1 MVLLQAHLK
10 GNKKNVLFSKVMIF
24 AGLIVFSLVNLRMS
38 AQDIDYGFETT
49 TEAMRGA
56 CDEKILDSLDER
68 FDQKRLE
75 RQNAMNTATG
85 DVLSFDIYEPE
96 ATCFSEERFGTDVR
110 YHAFGDGPKFIC
122 GVDSIAHQ
130 TALQGKKCLVY
141 SVGSDNV
148 FHFEIAVNSFMHAS
162 CEVHTFDPT
171 LEKPFEGGDYA
182 TFHPWG
188 LGEDGVEAKFR
199 GKKWSGKSFET
210 IIKEL
215 GHQDRTIDVIK
226 IDCEGCEWKT
236 MPPLFELISSGK
248 VKVNQVLIELHF
260 DQASPEQMKDFF
272 RAADKAQMRI
282 FHKERNG
289 WGCEGKRCVE
299 YSFASETFLREANR
313 DIICPFHS

>member
-1 MVLLQAHLK
+1 M
-10 GNKKNVLFSKVMIF
+10 KNVPFSKVMIF

-38 AQDIDYGFETT
+38 AQDIEYGFETT

-68 FDQKRLE
+68 FDQKRSE
-75 RQNAMNTATG
+75 RQNAMNTAEG
-85 DVLSFDIYEPE
+85 DVHSFDIYEPE
-96 ATCFSEERFGTDVR
+96 ATCFSEERFGKDVR
-110 YHAFGDGPKFIC
+110 FHAFHDGPKFIC
-122 GVDSIAHQ
+122 GVDYIAHQ
-130 TALQGKKCLVY
+130 AALQGSKKCLVY
-141 SVGSDNV
+141 SVGSNNEIS
-148 FHFEIAVNSFMHAS
+148 FERAVKTIMHAG

-171 LEKPFEGGDYA
+171 LRTPFVGGNYA

-188 LGEDGVEAKFR
+188 LGEDGVEA
-199 GKKWSGKSFET
+199 GNGSKKWSSKSFET

-215 GHQDRTIDVIK
+215 GHQNRTIDVIK

-248 VKVNQVLIELHF
+248 VKVNQVLIELHL
-260 DQASPEQMKDFF
+260 SSGPEQMKDFF
-272 RAADKAQMRI
+272 RGADKAQMRL

-289 WGCEGKRCVE
+289 WGCQGEKCVE
-299 YSFASETFLREANR
+299 YAFASETFLREANR